1 MSAHRYEPG
10 RVGLLL
16 IDTMN
21 DVFSEDGKAYPTFKE
36 EFERIGTFENLKRL
50 PAGAREQGFPVF
62 FAPMS
67 YAEEDYTSWKYISG
81 VHHEMFDNRLFVEG
95 SWGAEF
101 HPELSPQDGEI
112 VIAPHKNIDVLANTD
127 LEVQLRRH
135 NAPPAQHGVHRR
147 RRHGG
152 DDVRGVD
159 RPQPHG
165 TRLPRDHVR
174 RCDRGRRGPGR
185 LRRDDCAVS
194 VHLIPDA
201 HRRRIPHRHAH
212 AGDLRVPTGSTR

>member
-50 PAGAREQGFPVF
+50 LAGARERGFPVF

-67 YAEEDYTSWKYISG
+67 YTEEDYTSWKHISG

-112 VIAPHKNIDVLANTD
+112 VITPHKNIDVLANTD
-127 LEVQLRRH
+127 LEVQLRQH
-135 NAPPAQHGVHRR
+135 NTEYIAVAGMVGTMCVESTARSCMEHGFHVTTFTDATAAV
-147 RRHGG
+147 GG
-152 DDVRGVD
+152 RDAYDAMILRYPFISHETLTVD
-159 RPQPHG
+159 EFLTA
-165 TRLPRDHVR
+165 TRTPV
-174 RCDRGRRGPGR
+174 
-185 LRRDDCAVS
+185 
-194 VHLIPDA
+194 
-201 HRRRIPHRHAH
+201 
-212 AGDLRVPTGSTR
+212 T

>member
-50 PAGAREQGFPVF
+50 LAGAREQGFPVF
-62 FAPMS
+62 FAPMA
-67 YAEEDYTSWKYISG
+67 YTEADYTSWKHISG

-95 SWGAEF
+95 SWGADF

-112 VIAPHKNIDVLANTD
+112 VITPHKNIDVLANTD
-127 LEVQLRRH
+127 LEVQLRQH
-135 NAPPAQHGVHRR
+135 NTEYIAIAGMVGTMCVESTARSCMEHGFHVTTFTDATAAV
-147 RRHGG
+147 GG
-152 DDVRGVD
+152 
-159 RPQPHG
+159 
-165 TRLPRDHVR
+165 
-174 RCDRGRRGPGR
+174 
-185 LRRDDCAVS
+185 
-194 VHLIPDA
+194 
-201 HRRRIPHRHAH
+201 RHAYDAMILRYPFISH
-212 AGDLRVPTGSTR
+212 ATLTVDEFLTATRAPAA